1 MISKREAEL
10 AVQCAAFC
18 SHRGSVYTA
27 HSLVYTKNP
36 RGNPMWSIVLR
47 DRRANSVIQAS
58 FADVTVVRW
67 NLPAEM
73 VEKLLKKGDE

>member
-1 MISKREAEL
+1 MITKQEAEL

-18 SHRGSVYTA
+18 SHRDSVYVA

-36 RGNPMWSIVLR
+36 RGNPMWCIVLH
-47 DRRANSVIQAS
+47 DLRANSTVQAPLS
-58 FADVTVVRW
+58 DVTVVRW

-73 VEKLLKKGDE
+73 VERLLKSEE